1 MNKTAAPMLYRNSGP
16 KGWPTNYQNQD
27 LYTFERHFIYEF
39 AKTSLY
45 EWQKQLGML
54 SPYAEVFYLPT
65 DKSTREQNTNETK
78 TST

>member
-1 MNKTAAPMLYRNSGP
+1 MNEAAAPMLYRNSGST
-16 KGWPTNYQNQD
+16 GWLHNYQNQD

-54 SPYAEVFYLPT
+54 SPYVEV
-65 DKSTREQNTNETK
+65 
-78 TST
+78 